1 LRQLAGQAG
10 LSLPEMALRY
20 VLGLPGVTALLA
32 GAEKVEQV
40 RQNISM
46 VAGGAL
52 PRDLME
58 AISNVV
64 PDFSD
69 RVIVPAMWHR

>member
-1 LRQLAGQAG
+1 VAQA
-10 LSLPEMALRY
+10 ALERGY
-20 VLGLPGVTALLA
+20 DVELYHCPLNP
-32 GAEKVEQV
+32 EKVEQV